1 MFHRHNSKEG
11 KREIITDLTLE
22 TELQQRRP
30 GPEHHMS
37 TLLILL
43 LCDAEGEGGPAA
55 REKQIMD
62 GKVNVKEKIS

>member
-11 KREIITDLTLE
+11 KREIIIDLTLE

-30 GPEHHMS
+30 GSEHHMF

-43 LCDAEGEGGPAA
+43 LCDAEGEESPAA
-55 REKQIMD
+55 REKQIMEE
-62 GKVNVKEKIS
+62 KVNVKEKIS